1 MTARQLKAK
10 EYLERYETALRQV
23 RWCQRQYAREAYL
36 SDTIRSPSDNDGMP
50 HGSGIGNPTEKK
62 AIKLAEKAMDIQ
74 KAKQDAKAVM
84 REIFTVA
91 YNVGGVEGDVIIEK
105 YIELKKWCDVYK
117 AVNYSVSQTHR
128 YHRAGLDKVA
138 DMLGI

>member
-1 MTARQLKAK
+1 M
-10 EYLERYETALRQV
+10 
-23 RWCQRQYAREAYL
+23 QYAREAYL

-50 HGSGIGNPTEKK
+50 HGSGISNPTEKK
-62 AIKLAEKAMDIQ
+62 ALGLAEKTMDIR
-74 KAKQDAKAVM
+74 KAKQDAREVM
-84 REIFTVA
+84 REIFTMA
-91 YNVGGVEGDVIIEK
+91 YNVGGVEGDVIIER
-105 YIELKKWCDVYK
+105 YIELKEWCDVYK